1 MKDIVEFAEE
11 IIGCEPH
18 EYQRKLLRD
27 MCDPNVKPEM
37 IMCKNNGR
45 SEMQRLGKIAG
56 HLYGS
61 APDAYMDG
69 KPLYIV
75 CGRRTGKTMLQ
86 FEIYKKLFE
95 DLAR

>member
-1 MKDIVEFAEE
+1 MDIVEFAEKYT
-11 IIGCEPH
+11 GH
-18 EYQRKLLRD
+18 SLTEYQKQLLRD

-45 SEMQRLGKIAG
+45 SEMQLLGKIAG

-69 KPLYIV
+69 KPLYLV
-75 CGRRTGKTMLQ
+75 CSRRNGKTMLQ
-86 FEIYKKLFE
+86 LEIYKKLFE